1 ETMRD
6 PKTLSTYLTNEFNFK
21 VEMMESMYKFAKYH
35 YDCGNYAGTTSY
47 LYFYLLV
54 MSPTD
59 KNYLNVLWGKLASEI
74 LIQNWE

>member
-1 ETMRD
+1 MVTF
-6 PKTLSTYLTNEFNFK
+6 KINIIVLIYLFQFK

-59 KNYLNVLWGKLASEI
+59 KVSLS
-74 LIQNWE
+74 